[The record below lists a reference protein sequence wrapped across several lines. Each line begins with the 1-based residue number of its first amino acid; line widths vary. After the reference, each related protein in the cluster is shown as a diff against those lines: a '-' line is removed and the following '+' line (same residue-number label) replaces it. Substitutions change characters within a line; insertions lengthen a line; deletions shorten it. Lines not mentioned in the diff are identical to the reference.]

1 MKEKL
6 IETARILDDA
16 LLELSNYLTEEIEE
30 GFQMI
35 KEARNEISDLILNE
49 SIREVSK
56 KKELNTNAT
65 NENV

>member
-6 IETARILDDA
+6 IEIARILDDA
-16 LLELSNYLTEEIEE
+16 LLELSNFLTEETEE
-30 GFQMI
+30 GFQLI